1 MMLLILSHLLIVY
14 FTWQYYAT
22 DIIDHWLLILKY
34 YIIHYI
40 NNYKV
45 IKLNC
50 FSIILLVVTLK

>member
-1 MMLLILSHLLIVY
+1 MMLLVLSHLLIVY

-22 DIIDHWLLILKY
+22 DIIDYLILKY